1 MPNKIHHKL
10 KQLAK
15 EILEMD
21 EPYDYQ
27 KVYEA
32 TLLLFESLILI
43 KHADGFNKDFR
54 EDLETNFDQTVDF
67 FKTQPSSETTQ
78 LKLNDR
84 EEMPSIMDENTK
96 EIVKEVPETKTS
108 IADLFHENSEELSFE
123 PKEVETGNKKGIQ
136 KSLNDKFSKGLKVD
150 LNDRLAFIKHLF
162 DKNTKDYQRAISQI
176 ATLQSWEHAQK
187 FILEIIKPDYNCW
200 EGKEQY
206 EIRFLKIVENN
217 FQ

>member
-21 EPYDYQ
+21 EPYNYH
-27 KVYEA
+27 KVYED
-32 TLLLFESLILI
+32 TLLLFERLILI
-43 KHADGFNKDFR
+43 KNAEDFNKDFC
-54 EDLETNFDQTVDF
+54 EDLETNFDQTVEF

-78 LKLNDR
+78 LKDNNR
-84 EEMPSIMDENTK
+84 EEIPSIIDYTNK
-96 EIVKEVPETKTS
+96 EIVKEVAETKTS
-108 IADLFHENSEELSFE
+108 IPDFFQENSEELSFE
-123 PKEVETGNKKGIQ
+123 RKEVETGIEKGVQ

-162 DKNTKDYQRAISQI
+162 DQNNKDYQRAISQI

-187 FILEIIKPDYNCW
+187 FIFEIIKPDYNYW

>member
-21 EPYDYQ
+21 EPYDYH

-32 TLLLFESLILI
+32 TLFLFERLILI
-43 KHADGFNKDFR
+43 KNAEGFNKDFR
-54 EDLETNFDQTVDF
+54 EDLETNFDKTVDF

-78 LKLNDR
+78 LKFNDQ

-96 EIVKEVPETKTS
+96 EIVKEAPETNTS

-123 PKEVETGNKKGIQ
+123 RKELETGNEKGIQ

-150 LNDRLAFIKHLF
+150 LNDRSAFIKHLF
-162 DKNTKDYQRAISQI
+162 DQNTKDYQRAISQI
-176 ATLQSWEHAQK
+176 ASLQSWEHAQK
-187 FILEIIKPDYNCW
+187 FILEIIKPDYNYW